1 MVGRWGEE
9 GPSLVKE
16 GKRRER
22 EREREREETLTIVK
36 HPGV

>member
-22 EREREREETLTIVK
+22 EREREK
-36 HPGV
+36 KP